1 MARPEKI
8 RLGDL
13 LVQQKLIS
21 HEQLTEALAK
31 QKQSGRKLGRVLVE
45 NGFVTED
52 GISRAIAQQIQI
64 PLVDLNQAHA
74 RPEVV
79 RLLPEQL
86 ARRFRAV
93 VLENR
98 EDALRVAMADPTDL
112 FAFDELQHTL
122 GRDIELAVASESA
135 LTRYIDRVYRR
146 TEEISAL
153 ARNLTEEL
161 GDDVIDFNTLAAS
174 GTAEEAPVMR
184 LLQTIFEDAMQV
196 NASDI
201 HIEPMEKKLQIRFRV
216 DGVLSVAT
224 EADRKIGPALIQR
237 LKLMA
242 EMDIAEKR
250 LPQDGRF
257 MIRLKQR
264 ALDVRLSTVP
274 AQYGESAVLR
284 LLTHGGKTGVA
295 DLGLPPAKLE
305 RFLKL
310 IHRPHGLILVTG
322 PTGSGKT
329 TTLYAA
335 LAELN
340 TPERKILTVEDPVE
354 YRLPGI
360 NQIQVNEK
368 IDLSFS
374 RALRAFLRQDPDVIL
389 LGEVRDAE
397 TAQIALRAALTGHLV
412 LSTLHTNDAP
422 SAAARLLDMGA
433 PPFLLATTL
442 AGIVAQRLV
451 RRLCPVCT
459 EPAPLTPG
467 EKEWLADALAAGF
480 DPAQS
485 RRGKGCG
492 HCNQTGYQGRMGI
505 YEMLEIDAEL
515 ASLLNKGDSARFR
528 ARSNERLKGQTL
540 RDEAVSLVQAGQTS
554 VAEAMRVTHQVEE

>member
-13 LVQQKLIS
+13 LVQQRLIS
-21 HEQLTEALAK
+21 NEQLTEALDK
-31 QKQSGRKLGRVLVE
+31 QKLSGRKLGRVLVE

-52 GISRAIAQQIQI
+52 EIAGAIAHQLQI
-64 PLVDLNQAHA
+64 PTVDLKRMHP

-79 RLLPEQL
+79 RLLPEQM

-98 EDALRVAMADPTDL
+98 EDSLRVAMADPTDL
-112 FAFDELQHTL
+112 FAYDEILHNL
-122 GRDIELAVASESA
+122 GRDIELVVAAESA
-135 LTRYIDRVYRR
+135 LGQYIDRVYRR

-161 GDDVIDFNTLAAS
+161 GEDVIDFNALAAS

-184 LLQTIFEDAMQV
+184 LLQTVFEDAMQV

-201 HIEPMEKKLQIRFRV
+201 HIEPMEKQLQIRFRV

-224 EADRKIGPALIQR
+224 EADRKIGPALVQR

-242 EMDIAEKR
+242 ELDIAEKR

-264 ALDVRLSTVP
+264 AVDVRMSTVP
-274 AQYGESAVLR
+274 AQFGESAVLR
-284 LLTHGGKTGVA
+284 LLTHGDKAGVA
-295 DLGLPPAKLE
+295 DLGMPQGKLE

-310 IHRPHGLILVTG
+310 VHRPHGLILVTG

-335 LAELN
+335 LADLN

-360 NQIQVNEK
+360 NQIQVNDK
-368 IDLSFS
+368 IDLSFA

-389 LGEVRDAE
+389 LGEMRDAE

-433 PPFLLATTL
+433 PPFLLATSL
-442 AGIVAQRLV
+442 AGVVAQRLV
-451 RRLCPVCT
+451 RRLCPVC
-459 EPAPLTPG
+459 ATPG
-467 EKEWLADALAAGF
+467 PLDVNEQEWIQDALDQGLNAGKIKT
-480 DPAQS
+480 A
-485 RRGKGCG
+485 RGCG
-492 HCNQTGYQGRMGI
+492 HCNHTGYQGRVGI
-505 YEMLEIDAEL
+505 YELLEIDGEL
-515 ASLLNKGDSARFR
+515 ATLLNSGHSAEFR
-528 ARSNERLKGQTL
+528 ALAQRRLTGHTL
-540 RDEAVSLVQAGQTS
+540 RDEAVQLVRAGVTS
-554 VAEAMRVTHQVEE
+554 VAEAMRVTHQVDE